1 MNSMIRIQAFPRMH
15 VSLIG
20 MNDDGY
26 RINGGFGFSVSS
38 PHLSMSFQ
46 ENVRFEVVDQRVCG
60 FSENERQRLISRIQQ
75 IADNC
80 HFKIKYKGV
89 IEEETV
95 SPHIGFGSSTTIY
108 LAFVEA
114 LFVLNNH
121 EYSAAE
127 IVRASNRG
135 GTSGIGIN
143 TYFKGGFVFDV
154 GVPKEGRPSFKPS
167 SDYHNTHPLPLA
179 LLTSDLPDWKLGICV
194 PGIPHKAEREESS
207 FFEQNCPIRRCCAEQ
222 ILYEVVYG
230 LIPSIYELDFG
241 VFCKS
246 IDRLQEC
253 QWKLLERNQY
263 GDDLRAVE
271 SVIRE
276 AGAKCVGMSS
286 FGPLLYFFGDNIQ
299 KIIDNVSG
307 VLPAARCIKTSFNN
321 SGRVIIYD

>member
-1 MNSMIRIQAFPRMH
+1 MIRIQAFPRMH

-46 ENVRFEVVDQRVCG
+46 ENVRFEVIDQRDCG
-60 FSENERQRLISRIQQ
+60 FSENELQRLVSRIQQ
-75 IADNC
+75 VADNY

-89 IEEETV
+89 IEDETV
-95 SPHIGFGSSTTIY
+95 SSHIGFGSSTIIY
-108 LAFVEA
+108 LAFIEA
-114 LFVLNNH
+114 LFVINNH
-121 EYSAAE
+121 GYSEAE

-154 GVPKEGRPSFKPS
+154 GVPNEGRPSFIPS
-167 SDYHNTHPLPLA
+167 SAYHDKHPMPLA
-179 LLTSDLPDWKLGICV
+179 LLSSDLPDWELGICV
-194 PGIPHKAEREESS
+194 PDISHKAEREESS
-207 FFEQNCPIRRCCAEQ
+207 FFEQNCPIRKCSVEQ

-230 LIPSIYELDFG
+230 LIPSIYELDFE

-253 QWKLLERNQY
+253 QWKRLERNQY
-263 GDDLRAVE
+263 GGDLRAIE
-271 SVIRE
+271 SVIRT

-299 KIIDNVSG
+299 KIIDRVNG
-307 VLPAARCIKTSFNN
+307 TLPAVRCIKTSFNN
-321 SGRVIIYD
+321 SGRILLYD